1 MVKSYVD
8 RKEFKFLE
16 NRKKFLLVALCVICL
31 GVLFNIFRG
40 VKLDIKFTGGAM
52 LKYSYSLDESVS
64 ESDVSASDFMKLDKA
79 EFLHHP
85 GPERHLRGRREGR
98 REEHRDRFH
107 ER

>member
-52 LKYSYSLDESVS
+52 LKC
-64 ESDVSASDFMKLDKA
+64 
-79 EFLHHP
+79 
-85 GPERHLRGRREGR
+85 
-98 REEHRDRFH
+98 
-107 ER
+107 